1 MHNVVTILAWVG
13 CAGYVVA
20 AGYALYFLRTGRQS
34 LLRPTALGLFTG
46 GFSLLGALVLR
57 GFISHRLPLTGA
69 RDALSLLIILAT
81 AAALPVAR
89 RPRAASLLC
98 FHAPLLAL
106 LSLITIFLTS
116 DTLATPAHQ
125 LRSMPLILHVGVAFL
140 AYAFFLSGGL
150 TSAAYVIQARRIK
163 SHSEAGFFQYL
174 PSLEELDQSLWSSIT
189 KGYVLF
195 TATLF
200 IGWAWAWAERN
211 LLGDKWYLAPKVL
224 LSLVMVLFYAV
235 CFHARRRGWL
245 RGPQLAYWVLM
256 GFCLFFG
263 LYLVLELTGLRTYY
277 FWGNA
282 Q

>member
-1 MHNVVTILAWVG
+1 MYNAVTVLTWIG
-13 CAGYVVA
+13 CAGYIGA
-20 AGYALYFLRTGRQS
+20 AGYALYFLRVGRQPFLRHTTVG
-34 LLRPTALGLFTG
+34 LLVGGL
-46 GFSLLGALVLR
+46 SLLGSLALR
-57 GFISHRLPLTGA
+57 GYLSNRVPLTGA

-98 FHAPLLAL
+98 FHAPVLAFL
-106 LSLITIFLTS
+106 CLITVFLTS
-116 DTLATPAHQ
+116 DARTAPAHQ

-140 AYAFFLSGGL
+140 AYAFFLFGGL
-150 TSAAYVIQARRIK
+150 TSAAYVLQARRIK
-163 SHSEAGFFQYL
+163 KHSDAGLFQYL
-174 PSLEELDQSLWSSIT
+174 PSLEELDQTLWSSIT
-189 KGYVLF
+189 RGYMLF
-195 TATLF
+195 TATLL
-200 IGWAWAWAERN
+200 IGWVWAWAERH
-211 LLGDKWYLAPKVL
+211 LLGDRWYLAPKVL
-224 LSLVMVLFYAV
+224 LSLIMVLFYAV

-277 FWGNA
+277 FWGNS